1 MVGQVFGR
9 MCSIVTARKRS
20 LGQGNIFTPV
30 CQSVHRGACVVGG
43 GAGGGGVCGCW
54 GGVCGCWGVC
64 MVARGACVVAGGCAW
79 LLGGMPGCRG
89 GGVRR
94 IRRDTVNER
103 AVRILLECI
112 LVFLAFTLKLP
123 IQTLLSVAS
132 THSVFWRASQFQQN
146 EYTPVWALISC
157 HQLTSKYKAQYTNRA
172 QILIDTVK
180 DIAKQCFLVQRSL
193 SRLDS
198 IPLCLRFLI

>member
-54 GGVCGCWGVC
+54 GVC
-64 MVARGACVVAGGCAW
+64 MVARGRAW
-79 LLGGMPGCRG
+79 LLGGVPGCWG
-89 GGVRR
+89 ACLVAGGVHR